1 MKSNRTRGRFMRATL
16 AAFALACAFVFAGG
30 ARRVVVR
37 AAGDGGND
45 TESSAT
51 REGRL
56 RIFDEVWE
64 QVRERYFD
72 PAMRGVDW
80 QEARKSFRPRAA
92 DAHDEAEL
100 DAVLP
105 LMLGE
110 LGDPHTRVFAP
121 GESTAWRG

>member
-16 AAFALACAFVFAGG
+16 AAFALARAVVFAGG

-80 QEARKSFRPRAA
+80 QEARTTTRRAPPA
-92 DAHDEAEL
+92 NTNAQAS
-100 DAVLP
+100 ANAASVA
-105 LMLGE
+105 
-110 LGDPHTRVFAP
+110 RIN
-121 GESTAWRG
+121 